1 MTQSDEMIQP
11 DYIIPLTSYD
21 DNGRI
26 ISNHT
31 VPQSM
36 RDIQV
41 GNFLDGHFDSATH
54 YVVGGQAVP
63 RPPCPAVLDGLAF
76 NGMPA
81 SSTLVVNGQSFEVTE
96 ATVELTFSKPGQYNL
111 RIVCW
116 PYLDGNFSVRI

>member
-1 MTQSDEMIQP
+1 MNQP

-26 ISNHT
+26 ISMHT

-54 YVVGGQAVP
+54 YVAGGQAAP
-63 RPPCPAVLDGLAF
+63 RPPCPAVLDGRTLK
-76 NGMPA
+76 GLPLPA
-81 SSTLVVNGQSFEVTE
+81 VLHVNGNTYEVTE
-96 ATVELTFSKPGQYNL
+96 DTVELAFSTPGQYSL
-111 RIVCW
+111 RLVCW
-116 PYLDGNFSVRI
+116 PYLDGNFTVRI